1 MKLGTVVYENK
12 IYNLD
17 YMSIEEMK
25 NLLNMIEQDKTS
37 SFKEAKK
44 IVKECSGITA
54 FCHTNSCDTK
64 MLNSMGEIILSGIN
78 LWDLH
83 EMIKEVF

>member
-25 NLLNMIEQDKTS
+25 ELLEKIESTQKA
-37 SFKEAKK
+37 SFKEAKNVLRK
-44 IVKECSGITA
+44 
-54 FCHTNSCDTK
+54 
-64 MLNSMGEIILSGIN
+64 
-78 LWDLH
+78 
-83 EMIKEVF
+83 

>member
-25 NLLNMIEQDKTS
+25 ILLEKIENAQKAAFKT
-37 SFKEAKK
+37 AKK
-44 IVKECSGITA
+44 VLRK
-54 FCHTNSCDTK
+54 
-64 MLNSMGEIILSGIN
+64 
-78 LWDLH
+78 
-83 EMIKEVF
+83 

>member
-25 NLLNMIEQDKTS
+25 ELLEKIESEQKTA
-37 SFKEAKK
+37 FKE
-44 IVKECSGITA
+44 VK
-54 FCHTNSCDTK
+54 NVLRK
-64 MLNSMGEIILSGIN
+64 
-78 LWDLH
+78 
-83 EMIKEVF
+83 

>member
-25 NLLNMIEQDKTS
+25 ELLEKIESTQKTA
-37 SFKEAKK
+37 FKEAKNVLRK
-44 IVKECSGITA
+44 
-54 FCHTNSCDTK
+54 
-64 MLNSMGEIILSGIN
+64 
-78 LWDLH
+78 
-83 EMIKEVF
+83 

>member
-25 NLLNMIEQDKTS
+25 TLLEKIESDQKS
-37 SFKEAKK
+37 AFKDAK
-44 IVKECSGITA
+44 
-54 FCHTNSCDTK
+54 N
-64 MLNSMGEIILSGIN
+64 ILR
-78 LWDLH
+78 
-83 EMIKEVF
+83 K

>member
-17 YMSIEEMK
+17 YMTIEEMK
-25 NLLNMIEQDKTS
+25 ELLQKIELEKST

-44 IVKECSGITA
+44 
-54 FCHTNSCDTK
+54 
-64 MLNSMGEIILSGIN
+64 L
-78 LWDLH
+78 
-83 EMIKEVF
+83 IKE